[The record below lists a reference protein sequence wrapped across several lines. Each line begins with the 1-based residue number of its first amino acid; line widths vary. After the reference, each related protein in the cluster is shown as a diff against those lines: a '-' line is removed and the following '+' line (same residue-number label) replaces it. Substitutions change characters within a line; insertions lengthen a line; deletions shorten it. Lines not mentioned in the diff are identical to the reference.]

1 MELFPGLALGFL
13 NGWVLLVVFYAVF
26 AILLILFPR
35 EVVQRLY
42 DRSDWSEQQ
51 KVLSALG
58 KIFIFAWILLVV
70 FTPLS
75 FGTWNFIL
83 GLILFVAGLTGM
95 VRALLD
101 YRYTPLHEPVTQ
113 GIYRCSRNP
122 QQVMILLAF
131 LGISFAT
138 GSCSLKITPVR
149 SSMEMLTWRIW
160 SECRAI
166 FFTCESRWDACA
178 DASPARLGCGLHGN
192 FALTIFAAHPSLQE
206 GKIFLRALPA
216 VLY

>member
-1 MELFPGLALGFL
+1 MELYPGLALGFL

-138 GSCSLKITPVR
+138 GSWLAVAT
-149 SSMEMLTWRIW
+149 LT
-160 SECRAI
+160 AG
-166 FFTCESRWDACA
+166 AA
-178 DASPARLGCGLHGN
+178 
-192 FALTIFAAHPSLQE
+192 AAHTRVLAEEHACQVQYGDAYLAYMERVPRY
-206 GKIFLRALPA
+206 FLYL
-216 VLY
+216 